1 MIAKTSI
8 FSNLRRLDNLYSKSG
23 STKQSLFFSKLAILE
38 LCGWI
43 EESMDD
49 IIYRCAS
56 RNLKN
61 SWSNKYIEQSIIKK
75 TYGFEYERHFREMLI
90 ALLGVICVEKLERKV
105 DKTKF
110 QNLKA
115 NLSALKTYRDVEAH
129 THIKGVTKRLDAP
142 SATIGKFFIVYDG
155 LRDFEQKL
163 KKLKK

>member
-8 FSNLRRLDNLYSKSG
+8 FRNLTRLDNLYNKSG
-23 STKQSLFFSKLAILE
+23 STKQSLFLSKLAILE

-49 IIYRCAS
+49 IIRRCAT
-56 RNLKN
+56 RNLRDASN
-61 SWSNKYIEQSIIKK
+61 SKYVEESIIKK

-90 ALLGVICVEKLERKV
+90 SLIGFIYVEKLERKV

-110 QNLKA
+110 QNLKPA
-115 NLSALKTYRDVEAH
+115 LGALKTYRDVEAH

-142 SATIGKFFIVYDG
+142 SATISKFFTVYDG
-155 LRDFEQKL
+155 LKDFEQNLRKISF
-163 KKLKK
+163 